1 MTETGVTRWT
11 ARSVKTSEGLMM
23 LTASDQE
30 TTATPELA
38 EAHMRGLLGSL
49 GLDVDYVRAEGNTM
63 FYQDGDQEVAVLD
76 CVGGYGSLLLGH
88 NHPELAQRAVDLF
101 TGAVPMHAQ
110 FSYHPYANAL
120 AGAINRAMR
129 KELEGSEAFRAVF
142 ASTGAEAVEIALKH
156 AELARNTRVQTVVDE
171 VTAATEE
178 TLAAVKS
185 GDAELTTGIRDELGV
200 TTTDPDRLAAEL
212 EELNR
217 ERATRPP
224 VFISLTGSFHGKLA
238 GSVQLTHNP
247 LVRIPFRGLAA
258 QARFVPSDDP
268 SALRDV
274 VEREQE
280 GAVGL
285 ELSDGHVRHVSREMP
300 VVAAILVEP
309 VQGEGGINILTREMA
324 AEIRAVAAAN
334 SFPVVVDEI
343 QSGMGRSG
351 TFLAS
356 TQVGLVGDYYML
368 GKSLGGGLAKSSVL
382 LVRDS
387 MYHPEFEL
395 LHSSTFAKDAFSCHI
410 GIAAIGLLEA
420 DDGAAYK
427 KAAERGAALGSML
440 DDLARSYPEVLI
452 AERGIG
458 LMRGLEFRD
467 QSTSTDPVLGEHARQ
482 GLFGYLV
489 AGYLLRRHAVRVFP
503 TASSPHTLR
512 FEPSIYLTDDEISQ
526 LREGLAAL
534 CRILA
539 AQDGAA
545 LLPG

>member
-1 MTETGVTRWT
+1 
-11 ARSVKTSEGLMM
+11 MM
-23 LTASDQE
+23 AAPSHQS

-49 GLDVDYVRAEGNTM
+49 GLDVDFVRAEGNTM
-63 FYQDGDQEVAVLD
+63 FYQDGDEEVAVLD
-76 CVGGYGSLLLGH
+76 CVGGYGSLILGH

-120 AGAINRAMR
+120 AGAINRAMQR
-129 KELEGSEAFRAVF
+129 ELEGSELFRAVF

-156 AELARNTRVQTVVDE
+156 AELARNARVQTVVDE
-171 VTAATEE
+171 VTASTEE
-178 TLAAVKS
+178 ALAAVKS
-185 GDAELTTGIRDELGV
+185 GAAEICPGSHDALGV
-200 TTTDPDRLAAEL
+200 TATDPDRIGAEL

-217 ERATRPP
+217 KRTTRPP

-247 LVRIPFRGLAA
+247 LVRVPFRGLAA
-258 QARFVPSDDP
+258 QARFVPSNDHG
-268 SALRDV
+268 ALRDA
-274 VEREQE
+274 VEREQ
-280 GAVGL
+280 VRVIGL
-285 ELSDGHVRHVSREMP
+285 ELSDGLVRHVSREIP

-309 VQGEGGINILTREMA
+309 VQGEGGINVLTREMA
-324 AEIRAVAAAN
+324 SEIRAVADAN
-334 SFPVVVDEI
+334 SFPVLVDEI

-387 MYHPEFEL
+387 IYHPEFEL

-410 GIAAIGLLEA
+410 GIATLGLLEA

-427 KAAERGAALGSML
+427 KAAERGTALGSML
-440 DDLARSYPEVLI
+440 NDLVRSYPEVLV
-452 AERGIG
+452 AERGLG

-467 QSTSTDPVLGEHARQ
+467 QSTSTDPVLGEQSRQ

-503 TASSPHTLR
+503 TASAPHTLR

-526 LREGLAAL
+526 LRTGLAAL
-534 CRILA
+534 CRLLTVE
-539 AQDGAA
+539 DGAA
-545 LLPG
+545 LLPR